1 PTLRPGDPPVY
12 ADAIARL
19 QEYLDAWAA
28 GDNAG
33 KNAMLEPATQ
43 ASSSVPDPQLLRGE
57 IASYQPQQ
65 RVSDDDFTLLVDLQL
80 HLPTANE
87 SAWGEGINSRFVNVK
102 RADASSPFL
111 MKFASSPPLALPE

>member
-1 PTLRPGDPPVY
+1 
-12 ADAIARL
+12 
-19 QEYLDAWAA
+19 
-28 GDNAG
+28 
-33 KNAMLEPATQ
+33 MLEPATQ